1 MPSPASPGTNRFRR
15 ESCGRWF
22 TTEEEFRNHRVE
34 CEAAERSGRTGPK
47 RHLKPEEE
55 EISKARPRS

>member
-1 MPSPASPGTNRFRR
+1 MPTRASPGTNRFRC

-22 TTEEEFRNHRVE
+22 TTGEEFQEHRRE
-34 CEAAERSGRTGPK
+34 CEAAERTGRVEPK